1 MLHTVDF
8 AREPFAALA
17 SPDSHPDAADAAVL
31 KVVGESD
38 LASVPE
44 LDDELRRAE
53 TRTTIVV
60 VDLRELEFIDTSGAC
75 LLLEGHRRVRS
86 AGGRMLVVRGPAE
99 VEWFLALIGI
109 DRELELVDW
118 PRVEHSAPFDEV
130 VA

>member
-1 MLHTVDF
+1 MSHTVDF
-8 AREPFAALA
+8 ASEPFAGLA
-17 SPDSHPDAADAAVL
+17 SPDSHPDAANAAVV
-31 KVVGESD
+31 KVVGELD
-38 LASVPE
+38 LAGVGGLE
-44 LDDELRRAE
+44 YELRRAE
-53 TRTTIVV
+53 ARTTLVV

-118 PRVEHSAPFDEV
+118 PRVEHSAPFEEV
-130 VA
+130 VG

>member
-1 MLHTVDF
+1 MSHTVDF

-17 SPDSHPDAADAAVL
+17 SDSHHDAPDAAVL
-31 KVVGESD
+31 KVLGESD
-38 LASVPE
+38 LARVPE
-44 LDDELRRAE
+44 LDHELRRAE
-53 TRTTIVV
+53 ARTSLVV
-60 VDLRELEFIDTSGAC
+60 VDLRELEFIDASGAC

-118 PRVEHSAPFDEV
+118 PRVGHSAPFDEV